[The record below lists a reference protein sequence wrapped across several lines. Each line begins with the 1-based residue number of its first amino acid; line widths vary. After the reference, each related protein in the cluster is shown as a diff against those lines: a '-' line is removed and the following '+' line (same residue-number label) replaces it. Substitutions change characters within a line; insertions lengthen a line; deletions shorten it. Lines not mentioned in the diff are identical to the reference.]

1 MPCELN
7 ITLLPLR
14 EQTKFRSR
22 DFVVRQKNIRRLR
35 HPLKREKG
43 KKLFRNHRAAVF
55 CDVIVGHCAVLFGDF
70 IVGIP
75 ITVDVP
81 FHHFPV

>member
-1 MPCELN
+1 MPGELN
-7 ITLLPLR
+7 KTLLPLR
-14 EQTKFRSR
+14 EQTEFRSWN
-22 DFVVRQKNIRRLR
+22 FAVWQKNVRRLR

-70 IVGIP
+70 IVSIP